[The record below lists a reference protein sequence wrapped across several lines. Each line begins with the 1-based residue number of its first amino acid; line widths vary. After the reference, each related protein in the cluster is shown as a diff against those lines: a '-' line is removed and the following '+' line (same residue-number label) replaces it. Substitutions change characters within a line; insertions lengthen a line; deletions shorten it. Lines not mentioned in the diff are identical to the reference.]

1 MTQLEAAKNGIVT
14 PEMLRVAVRE
24 NQTPEFIRDEVA
36 RGRLVIPAN
45 VRHLAGS
52 GGVEIGASW
61 KEKRDGELKAIANG
75 ISKNSNLELRSANGE
90 SEEHVAA
97 AQKSNGNGNG
107 ASHSQFPIL
116 NSQFDVPTGHP
127 GHRPDAALWVN
138 QTVTQRWSVINDP
151 EYAKGDATPKR
162 LDPMGIGRMIS
173 TKINANIGASP
184 VSSGTHEEV
193 EKLKWAQKYGA
204 DTLMDLSTGGN
215 LDECRQA
222 IIDNSTIPIGTVP
235 IYSMIIGRSI
245 EDLDYDT
252 ILKVVEH
259 QAQQGVDYFT
269 IHAGIL
275 KENLHLIKKRITGLV
290 SRGGSLLAKWMLTHN
305 KQNPMY
311 ELFDEI
317 SAIMRQYDVTYS
329 LGDGVRPGC
338 LRDAGDAAQIAELE
352 TLGELTQRAREA
364 GVQVMVEGPGH
375 VPMHEIAWN
384 MQVQQRVCDDAPF
397 YVLGPLVTDV
407 FPGYDHITSCIGA
420 TEAARAGAAMLC
432 YVTPKEHVGLPKAQD
447 VKEGCI
453 AYKIAAHAGD
463 VARNIPGAIQWDDDM
478 SRARAALNWPKQFEI
493 AFDGET
499 ARALHDEDLDV
510 DTDFCAMC
518 GHDWCSMRISKEITE
533 WASGKADGF
542 VPESKAAKSPGLT
555 EEQRILLAQR
565 AAAEGLDVKPE
576 DLTPEQIRM
585 LAHKGAKLD
594 CHSDVAD
601 ADAAQQV
608 QREYVQVGVKG

>member
-1 MTQLEAAKNGIVT
+1 MTQLESARKGVIT
-14 PEMLRVAVRE
+14 PEMIRVAQRE
-24 NQTPEFIRDEVA
+24 CTTPEFIRDEVA

-52 GGVEIGASW
+52 GGHKSQASSP
-61 KEKRDGELKAIANG
+61 KPQPA
-75 ISKNSNLELRSANGE
+75 
-90 SEEHVAA
+90 
-97 AQKSNGNGNG
+97 
-107 ASHSQFPIL
+107 
-116 NSQFDVPTGHP
+116 TGHP
-127 GHRPDAALWVN
+127 GHRADAAFWVN
-138 QTVTQRWSVINDP
+138 QSVAQRWAVISDP
-151 EYAKGDATPKR
+151 DYSRGERAPKR
-162 LDPMGIGRMIS
+162 LDPMGIGRMIT

-184 VSSGTHEEV
+184 VASGTGEEV
-193 EKLKWAQKYGA
+193 EKLMWAQKYGA

-215 LDECRQA
+215 LVECRQA
-222 IIDNSTIPIGTVP
+222 IIDHSTIPIGTVP

-245 EDLDYDT
+245 EELTYDD
-252 ILKVVEH
+252 ILREVER

-269 IHAGIL
+269 IHAGVL
-275 KENLHLIKKRITGLV
+275 LENLHLIRKRITGLV
-290 SRGGSLLAKWMLTHN
+290 SRGGSLLAKWMIHHN

-311 ELFDEI
+311 TLFDDI

-338 LRDAGDAAQIAELE
+338 LADAGDAAQIAELE
-352 TLGELTQRAREA
+352 TLGELTHRAREA

-375 VPMHEIAWN
+375 VPLHEIAWN
-384 MQVQQRVCDDAPF
+384 MQIEQRICDDAPF

-432 YVTPKEHVGLPKAQD
+432 YVTPKEHVGLPKADD
-447 VKEGCI
+447 VKQGCI

-463 VARNIPGAIQWDDDM
+463 IARGVQGVRQWDDDM
-478 SRARAALNWPKQFEI
+478 SKARAALNWPKQFEI

-518 GHDWCSMRISKEITE
+518 GHDWCSMRISKEITD

-542 VPESKAAKSPGLT
+542 VPLKVAAKSPGLT
-555 EEQRILLAQR
+555 
-565 AAAEGLDVKPE
+565 
-576 DLTPEQIRM
+576 PEQIHF
-585 LAHKGAKLD
+585 LAHRGKKHD
-594 CHSDVAD
+594 CHSDNVKDDEEAKR
-601 ADAAQQV
+601 V
-608 QREYVQVGVKG
+608 QREYVQVNSRS